1 MRSNISSP
9 AFPAISWCAAAP
21 SSALR
26 SSRSSDNGRGID
38 PKDHQRIFDLFRRA
52 GTQDKPGQ
60 GIGLAHVRALVRRL
74 GGTMSVASELHHGS
88 TFTITLPINW
98 NISNRNKRQMSN
110 PVTIIMIEDDEGH
123 ARLIER
129 NIRRSGVNNEIIP
142 FTNGT
147 EALNYL
153 FGKDGTGL
161 DHKGNALLIL
171 LDLNLPDTSGID
183 ILKRVKDNKYLK
195 TTPVVVLTTTDDSH
209 EIKRC
214 YELGCNVYIT
224 KPVNYESFANAI
236 RQLGLFFSVIQVP
249 PSRHM
254 TNATPT
260 LLYIDDDAALARLV
274 DRGLTRLGFKVVHA
288 ADGQQGLD
296 RLAQGGI
303 DAIALDQYMPG
314 LDGLETLEQ
323 ILAIPGAPPVV
334 FVTASQD
341 SAIAVTALKA
351 GAADYLVKDVQGDF
365 IPLLQV
371 AVTGALRQAAIQ
383 KARDEAEA
391 EVHASRD
398 RYAAL
403 AAEREVLLREVNH
416 RVGNSLQ
423 IIASLL
429 HLQANSASQ
438 DDVKAALTN
447 AMGRVAAVAQVHR
460 RLYTSHDLKSVLLNQ
475 YLEALLEDLRR
486 SAEGNRMSRLTL
498 KAEPIEIDPDRAVA
512 IGIIVNELVMNAVKY
527 AYPDGA
533 GPIHVE
539 LKATATISCSR
550 SPTTASASTSR
561 PTRAPPAWDSA
572 SSRRWRPSSKPASSA
587 IPPIAAPGSCCNF
600 AASAPMRRN
609 LRAPPRVDR
618 YPISC
623 NHGSTITSRPAK

>member
-1 MRSNISSP
+1 M
-9 AFPAISWCAAAP
+9 
-21 SSALR
+21 
-26 SSRSSDNGRGID
+26 
-38 PKDHQRIFDLFRRA
+38 
-52 GTQDKPGQ
+52 T
-60 GIGLAHVRALVRRL
+60 
-74 GGTMSVASELHHGS
+74 S
-88 TFTITLPINW
+88 T
-98 NISNRNKRQMSN
+98 
-110 PVTIIMIEDDEGH
+110 
-123 ARLIER
+123 
-129 NIRRSGVNNEIIP
+129 
-142 FTNGT
+142 
-147 EALNYL
+147 
-153 FGKDGTGL
+153 
-161 DHKGNALLIL
+161 
-171 LDLNLPDTSGID
+171 
-183 ILKRVKDNKYLK
+183 
-195 TTPVVVLTTTDDSH
+195 
-209 EIKRC
+209 
-214 YELGCNVYIT
+214 
-224 KPVNYESFANAI
+224 
-236 RQLGLFFSVIQVP
+236 
-249 PSRHM
+249 
-254 TNATPT
+254 TPT
-260 LLYIDDDAALARLV
+260 LLYIDDDPALARLV

-288 ADGQQGLD
+288 ADGQTGLD

-303 DAIALDQYMPG
+303 DAIALDQQMPG

-323 ILAIPGAPPVV
+323 ISAIPGAPPVV

-371 AVTGALRQAAIQ
+371 AVNGALRQAQIQ

-429 HLQANSASQ
+429 HLQASSSNQ

-498 KAEPIEIDPDRAVA
+498 KAEAVEIDPDRAVA

-533 GPIHVE
+533 GPIHIVLATDGDDILLSIADDGVGLNVKIDPRSTGMGQRIVTAMATKLEAVVE
-539 LKATATISCSR
+539 RDPAHSGTRITLRFRYHKAPVR
-550 SPTTASASTSR
+550 N
-561 PTRAPPAWDSA
+561 
-572 SSRRWRPSSKPASSA
+572 
-587 IPPIAAPGSCCNF
+587 AA
-600 AASAPMRRN
+600 AA
-609 LRAPPRVDR
+609 
-618 YPISC
+618 
-623 NHGSTITSRPAK
+623 G